1 VDGPHLVIDYFATR
15 NSRTGKNKGDAQ
27 GGVVQKDSMCRLAV
41 LAQTFAMVAQS
52 GHQRTRREPHLFQPA
67 EEPAYVLIHVSNFTG
82 VGVASVKILV
92 GFRRII
98 RDMWIVIVGP
108 QEESPLAVL
117 LKPSQSSTCNDRRAA
132 LR

>member
-1 VDGPHLVIDYFATR
+1 DQRPEADALDLRTGGQVQEREQCGHQVDGPHLVIDYFATR

-82 VGVASVKILV
+82 EGVASETIL
-92 GFRRII
+92 
-98 RDMWIVIVGP
+98 
-108 QEESPLAVL
+108 
-117 LKPSQSSTCNDRRAA
+117 
-132 LR
+132 